1 MKKSNIYV
9 LCIGLILLAFI
20 AKYMYL
26 TPGKL
31 EQNQQVLSKSVV
43 EDVKWGLNTKID
55 KQSLKI
61 KSKQLNEELRDQL
74 KVFITSKNT
83 DKFTIIQP
91 EYIGNDEYTFHYN
104 FKNNKPY
111 NLALF
116 LEGTTLSTFTYQ
128 NENNQNDLIFPS
140 TILTNKRSDYTISL
154 IFGAL
159 NPKMNEKLTFHFT
172 NFKAINHEFTKQH
185 LYIMNM
191 DGSSFQQLTVPDANK
206 TDYRFTYQFP
216 NEGNYKLW
224 YLFTLNGKNE
234 KLSYI
239 LNVDQKENKKE

>member
-1 MKKSNIYV
+1 MKKYNIYV
-9 LCIGLILLAFI
+9 LCLGLILLVFI
-20 AKYMYL
+20 AKYMHL

-31 EQNQQVLSKSVV
+31 EQNQQVFSKNIV
-43 EDVKWGLNTKID
+43 EDVKWQLSSKINN
-55 KQSLKI
+55 QSLKI
-61 KSKQLNEELRDQL
+61 NSKQLNEELRDQI
-74 KVFITSKNT
+74 KVFITSNKT

-104 FKNNKPY
+104 FKKNIPY

-128 NENNQNDLIFPS
+128 NENNQNDPIFPS
-140 TILTNKRSDYTISL
+140 TILTNKKSNYTASL
-154 IFGAL
+154 LFGAL
-159 NPKMNEKLTFHFT
+159 SPKVNEKLTFHFT
-172 NFKAINHEFTKQH
+172 NFSATKHEFTNQH

-206 TDYRFTYQFP
+206 SDYRFTYHFP

-239 LNVDQKENKKE
+239 LNVDKKENKKG